1 MNCCIRFCFVVFSWV
16 SLGSERT
23 EERRIFVFYLTVLV
37 SKAGSFCSIF
47 SWVFLFFFWP
57 WICLRKY
64 VLCFVF
70 LILRN
75 EDSWT
80 LVSLIIAIS
89 LFQGVIFFFFILFC
103 YFFVLACEE

>member
-1 MNCCIRFCFVVFSWV
+1 MFFKSYGVSFESGELLFNIQLGFSFFLLALDLFEKVCFMFC
-16 SLGSERT
+16 
-23 EERRIFVFYLTVLV
+23 
-37 SKAGSFCSIF
+37 
-47 SWVFLFFFWP
+47 
-57 WICLRKY
+57 
-64 VLCFVF
+64 F